1 MVTNGGESAAP
12 TIITGGIMDD
22 KEVQVDS
29 VSLEEVANKDNE
41 QVGDKS
47 ENTEIEKLNV
57 QIAELND
64 KYLRVAAELE
74 NTRRR
79 AAIDADASARNRA
92 MSVARHFL
100 PVMDAVAAALSHNP
114 NDDGILAMSR
124 AIDAACSN
132 IGIVRIE
139 TVGQKLNPQ
148 FHNAVQVVETADTK
162 SNTIIEEMQAGYMF
176 GDTVLRPAMVIVA
189 K

>member
-1 MVTNGGESAAP
+1 
-12 TIITGGIMDD
+12 MDD

-29 VSLEEVANKDNE
+29 VSLEEAKPENE
-41 QVGDKS
+41 VPEQTDS
-47 ENTEIEKLNV
+47 ATENTEIEKLNV

-100 PVMDAVAAALSHNP
+100 PVIDAVDAALVHNP
-114 NDDGILAMSR
+114 DDAGILAMSR
-124 AIDAACSN
+124 AIESACAN
-132 IGIVRIE
+132 IGMVRIE
-139 TVGQKLNPQ
+139 SVGQKLNPQ
-148 FHNAVQVVETADTK
+148 FHNAVQVIEKEDAE
-162 SNTIIEEMQAGYMF
+162 SNTIIEEMQTGYMF
-176 GDTVLRPAMVIVA
+176 GDAVLRPAMVIVA

>member
-1 MVTNGGESAAP
+1 ME
-12 TIITGGIMDD
+12 D

-29 VSLEEVANKDNE
+29 VSLDEAEPETIDPAE
-41 QVGDKS
+41 QVV
-47 ENTEIEKLNV
+47 ENTEIEQLNT

-100 PVMDAVAAALSHNP
+100 PVIDAVYAALSHNP
-114 NDDGILAMSR
+114 NDEGIKSMVR
-124 AIDAACSN
+124 AIDAACGN
-132 IGIVRIE
+132 IGMVKIE
-139 TVGQKLNPQ
+139 SVGQKLNPQ
-148 FHNAVQVVETADTK
+148 FHNAVQVVEKENTE
-162 SNTIIEEMQAGYMF
+162 SNTIIEEMQTGYMF
-176 GDTVLRPAMVIVA
+176 GDTVLRPAMVVVA

>member
-1 MVTNGGESAAP
+1 
-12 TIITGGIMDD
+12 MDD

-29 VSLEEVANKDNE
+29 VSLDEVQTE
-41 QVGDKS
+41 PET
-47 ENTEIEKLNV
+47 ENVETAAEPTEIDKLNA

-79 AAIDADASARNRA
+79 AAIDLDAAARNRA
-92 MSVARHFL
+92 MSVARYFL
-100 PVMDAVAAALSHNP
+100 PVIDAVSVALSHSP
-114 NDDGILAMSR
+114 DDAGILAMSR
-124 AIDAACSN
+124 AIESACAN
-132 IGIVRIE
+132 IGMVKIE
-139 TVGQKLNPQ
+139 SVGQKLNPQ
-148 FHNAVQVVETADTK
+148 FHNAVQVIDVADTE
-162 SNTIIEEMQAGYMF
+162 SNTIVEEMQSGYMF